1 MREQVDLHSDI
12 LSLDVPHDPEPREGW
27 GSNGAGTSFMS
38 SENGTPVASTP
49 TPNIKLKFKNPGAA
63 INMASAGGTGEG
75 SKASSSVQS
84 PESD

>member
-1 MREQVDLHSDI
+1 MDLHPDI
-12 LSLDVPHDPEPREGW
+12 LSLDVPPGPEPREEW

-38 SENGTPVASTP
+38 SENDTPMASTP
-49 TPNIKLKFKNPGAA
+49 TPNIKLKFKNPGAV